1 MKSLKIAFS
10 ILLCVTILSLGT
22 AVVCAVIAGNT
33 AESFR
38 DYRSSVITTL
48 SSLHGQ
54 LSSTKQAFT
63 EALARLDGLQSEDE
77 TNPVGSIP
85 ESTAPDTKDE
95 HVGSIHES
103 TAPDTEAESE
113 SIKQP
118 EAAPETDAP
127 DSAAPTALYTVRE
140 IGGRIGI
147 FDAGGALVRT
157 VNVPVATLPRADRE
171 QLAVGIT
178 IHSEE
183 ELKALIEDFSG

>member
-10 ILLCVTILSLGT
+10 ILLCVTILSLGA

-48 SSLHGQ
+48 SSVHGQ
-54 LSSTKQAFT
+54 LNSTRQAFT
-63 EALARLDGLQSEDE
+63 DALARLDGLQNE
-77 TNPVGSIP
+77 T
-85 ESTAPDTKDE
+85 ET
-95 HVGSIHES
+95 VGSIHES
-103 TAPDTEAESE
+103 TAPETESESE

-118 EAAPETDAP
+118 QSSPETAAP
-127 DSAAPTALYTVRE
+127 DSVAPTALYTVRE

-147 FDAGGALVRT
+147 FDMGGALVRT
-157 VNVPVATLPRADRE
+157 LNVPVSTLPRADRQ

-183 ELKALIEDFSG
+183 ELQTLIEDFSG

>member
-10 ILLCVTILSLGT
+10 ILLCVTILSLGA

-48 SSLHGQ
+48 SSVHSQ
-54 LSSTKQAFT
+54 LSSTRQAFT
-63 EALARLDGLQSEDE
+63 DALARLDGLQAE
-77 TNPVGSIP
+77 T
-85 ESTAPDTKDE
+85 ETET
-95 HVGSIHES
+95 VGSIHES
-103 TAPDTEAESE
+103 TAPESTASESTAPETECESN

-118 EAAPETDAP
+118 EAAAPET
-127 DSAAPTALYTVRE
+127 AAPTALYTVRE

-147 FDAGGALVRT
+147 FNENGALVRT
-157 VNVPVATLPRADRE
+157 VNVPVATLPRTDRQ

-183 ELKALIEDFSG
+183 ELQALIEDFSG

>member
-77 TNPVGSIP
+77 SAP
-85 ESTAPDTKDE
+85 ETTAP
-95 HVGSIHES
+95 ES

>member
-10 ILLCVTILSLGT
+10 ILLCVTILSVG
-22 AVVCAVIAGNT
+22 ASVVCAVIAGNT

-54 LSSTKQAFT
+54 LSSSKQAFT
-63 EALARLDGLQSEDE
+63 DALARLDGLQNEEQNDS
-77 TNPVGSIP
+77 VGSSSSTESNV
-85 ESTAPDTKDE
+85 ESTAPET
-95 HVGSIHES
+95 
-103 TAPDTEAESE
+103 ESE
-113 SIKQP
+113 SQSIKQP
-118 EAAPETDAP
+118 EAAPESTAP
-127 DSAAPTALYTVRE
+127 AVLFTARE
-140 IGGRIGI
+140 VNGRICI
-147 FDAGGALVRT
+147 FDANGALVRT

>member
-10 ILLCVTILSLGT
+10 ILLCITILSVG
-22 AVVCAVIAGNT
+22 ASVVCAVIAANT
-33 AESFR
+33 AEYFR

-48 SSLHGQ
+48 SSVHGQ
-54 LSSTKQAFT
+54 LNSTKRAFT
-63 EALARLDGLQSEDE
+63 DALARLDGLQNDTEGVIDA
-77 TNPVGSIP
+77 
-85 ESTAPDTKDE
+85 STAPET
-95 HVGSIHES
+95 
-103 TAPDTEAESE
+103 TAPETESESE

-118 EAAPETDAP
+118 EAAPETAV
-127 DSAAPTALYTVRE
+127 PTALYTVRE

>member
-10 ILLCVTILSLGT
+10 ILLCITILSVG
-22 AVVCAVIAGNT
+22 ASVVCAVIAANT
-33 AESFR
+33 AEYFR

-48 SSLHGQ
+48 SSVHGQ
-54 LSSTKQAFT
+54 LNSTKRAFT
-63 EALARLDGLQSEDE
+63 DALARLDGLQNDTEGVID
-77 TNPVGSIP
+77 
-85 ESTAPDTKDE
+85 ESTAPET
-95 HVGSIHES
+95 
-103 TAPDTEAESE
+103 TAPETESESE

-118 EAAPETDAP
+118 EAAPETAV
-127 DSAAPTALYTVRE
+127 PTALYTVRE